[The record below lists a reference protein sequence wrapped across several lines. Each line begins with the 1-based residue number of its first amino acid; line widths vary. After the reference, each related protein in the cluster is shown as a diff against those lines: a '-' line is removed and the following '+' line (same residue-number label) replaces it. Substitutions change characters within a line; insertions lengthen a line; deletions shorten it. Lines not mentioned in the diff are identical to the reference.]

1 MAELTPNTPPP
12 GENCGACRYAGTHT
26 HAPGEA
32 RTLVRCLRY
41 PPQRRGFV
49 AASHS
54 LKQQNADTLWPVL
67 TWDDWCGEWAPRL
80 PDREATEAP
89 ASAAPTVDQIMD
101 LVYEYVAHDGHGSC
115 TYRDLRAPLEA
126 AMAPAEVTGGKNSA
140 DYDRRQMEAKINAIL
155 KRQTAHGAVLTT
167 SEIRGVVQRIA
178 PGWEYAF
185 GPLANPPEVYLTIYS
200 PSAPQ

>member
-12 GENCGACRYAGTHT
+12 GETCGACRYAGTHT

-67 TWDDWCGEWAPRL
+67 TWDDWCGEWAARL
-80 PDREATEAP
+80 PDREAVIAGLKDFIGQRQKGGKVEVVTVRAGDLNGRGNQVFTSI
-89 ASAAPTVDQIMD
+89 AYGSGPT
-101 LVYEYVAHDGHGSC
+101 
-115 TYRDLRAPLEA
+115 
-126 AMAPAEVTGGKNSA
+126 EVTGGKNTI
-140 DYDRRQMEAKINAIL
+140 DYDRRQMERQINAIL
-155 KRQTAHGAVLTT
+155 KRQTAAGGKLTVT
-167 SEIRGVVQRIA
+167 EIDATVYRIA
-178 PGWEYAF
+178 PGWEYATA
-185 GPLANPPEVYLTIYS
+185 PLANPPEVYLTIYS
-200 PSAPQ
+200 PSAPL